1 MEALEAKEV
10 ALSDEVTGAGD
21 ERGAPGLR
29 HALCSPRS
37 CLGRHPPFQPV
48 PVPRHRGESGPRL
61 QHAADEPQ
69 TGGPPRLRQRGQ
81 VVFSLSAERST
92 MF

>member
-21 ERGAPGLR
+21 ERGAPGWR

-48 PVPRHRGESGPRL
+48 PLYYHWIPNSKEMKPVKWRGKSK
-61 QHAADEPQ
+61 
-69 TGGPPRLRQRGQ
+69 
-81 VVFSLSAERST
+81 S
-92 MF
+92 